1 MTYEYEEGQVPV
13 PAGTCVR
20 DGARLEA
27 EAHPGGRTVGWF
39 LTSVLDA
46 STWVFASR
54 GAPPA
59 GPTERLR
66 CPKCDR
72 RYVRLTAAP
81 PARTGAKA

>member
-20 DGARLEA
+20 DGALLEA
-27 EAHPGGRTVGWF
+27 EAHTGGRTVGWF
-39 LTSVLDA
+39 LTSALDA
-46 STWVFASR
+46 STWVFVSR
-54 GAPPA
+54 GAPPP
-59 GPTERLR
+59 GPSERLR

-72 RYVRLTAAP
+72 RYVHLTAPA